1 MEYTTREQSLVL
13 ENEGLE
19 ITTADMFY
27 NEEPDEYTNIEVDKY
42 PQLILEGQSN
52 YLEYYGVPCWTA
64 DRLLKLIPKRVG
76 DMTLEMG
83 FDTLGDG
90 SDEYSIFYVDGS
102 DSPLFGFNSG
112 KSLFECALKM
122 VVWCL
127 KNQYIKNTKHE
138 KPDLSKL
145 TKGKVL
151 IS

>member
-1 MEYTTREQSLVL
+1 MEYTTREQGLML

-42 PQLILEGQSN
+42 PQLIREGQSN

-102 DSPLFGFNSG
+102 DSPLFGFHSC
-112 KSLFECALKM
+112 KSLLECALKM

-127 KNQYIKNTKHE
+127 KNQYIRNKKQPEPNLFKQ
-138 KPDLSKL
+138 
-145 TKGKVL
+145 TKGKVF